1 MLFVQ
6 THYTLATEEAERIR
20 PNWSRSCGKVIQY
33 IEIQGQLIL
42 QQVLYNNLLLMFV
55 VVYQNNSL

>member
-6 THYTLATEEAERIR
+6 THYTLATEEAERIEVDHVAR
-20 PNWSRSCGKVIQY
+20 LSNS
-33 IEIQGQLIL
+33 IQGQLIL
-42 QQVLYNNLLLMFV
+42 QQVLYNNLLLIFV